1 MSDDKNTCCHTTSGG
16 ALRPRYDA
24 ELPRLNRVAGQIN
37 GIKKMIEDGRYCP
50 EILTQ
55 LKAARAALRTIE
67 ASILEEHLG
76 ACVADAILQGD
87 QAEKDL
93 KIMEIINLFKRYDD

>member
-1 MSDDKNTCCHTTSGG
+1 MAHNDTCCHNEKKPQG
-16 ALRPRYDA
+16 RPRYDT

-55 LKAARAALRTIE
+55 LRAARAALRSIE

-76 ACVADAILQGD
+76 ACVTEALLQGD

-93 KIMEIINLFKRYDD
+93 KIMEIITLFKRYDD